1 MNAQDGYHRQS
12 PNERLSAE
20 AGASDR
26 RYYCLNMSTSEHKP
40 SGPLSGVRVIELGVW
55 IAGPAAGGIMA
66 DWGADVIKI
75 EPPEGDPS
83 RLFESILGGVL
94 PSNPVFELDN
104 RSKRSIVL
112 DLRTD
117 DDLATALELIA
128 GADVFLSNI
137 RAGALER
144 LGLDYATLSEKFP
157 KLIYAH
163 ISGFGREGPDA
174 DRAAFDIAAFWAR
187 SGIASL
193 LTAPDQSPPFQRGGT
208 GDHNTG
214 LAAAGA
220 VSAALFER
228 TKSGQGQLVSTSLC
242 REGMYTIG
250 FDLNTKLMWGTDIG
264 NNDRRFAPS
273 PTANNYQLADNR
285 RIWVIGVDVHRHWP
299 SLCRVAGLPELIDDE
314 RFATPR
320 VRQAN
325 AGKLISMFDAAFATM
340 DMAAVERAG
349 DGEPDFFWAP
359 INSLDDLLVD
369 PQFLASGALVEVPD
383 EPGSVTTTTMVA
395 TPVDY
400 SRTVVQPR
408 MLAPELGQHSDEI
421 RDELRQ
427 RDGA

>member
-1 MNAQDGYHRQS
+1 
-12 PNERLSAE
+12 
-20 AGASDR
+20 
-26 RYYCLNMSTSEHKP
+26 MSLHEQKP
-40 SGPLSGVRVIELGVW
+40 SGPLSGVRVVELGVW
-55 IAGPAAGGIMA
+55 IAGPAAGGILA

-83 RLFESILGGVL
+83 RLFNAILGGLL

-112 DLRTD
+112 DLRQAGD
-117 DDLATALELIA
+117 MATALELIA
-128 GADVFLSNI
+128 DADVFVSNI
-137 RAGALER
+137 RTGALER

-157 KLIYAH
+157 ELIYAH

-193 LTAPDQSPPFQRGGT
+193 LTAPDQSPPFQRGGM

-228 TKSGQGQLVSTSLC
+228 TTSGKGQLISTSLF

-250 FDLNTKLMWGTDIG
+250 FDLNTKLMWGIDIG
-264 NNDRRFAPS
+264 NNDRRFASS
-273 PTANNYQLADNR
+273 PTANNYQLADGR

-299 SLCRVAGLPELIDDE
+299 SLCRVAGLPQLIDDE
-314 RFATPR
+314 RFATPLGR
-320 VRQAN
+320 KDN
-325 AGKLISMFDAAFATM
+325 AGELIALLDEAFARM
-340 DMAAVERAG
+340 DMSAVQAAAAS
-349 DGEPDFFWAP
+349 EPDFFWAP
-359 INSLDDLLVD
+359 INSLDDLLAD
-369 PQFLASGALVEVPD
+369 PQFLASGALVDVPD
-383 EPGSVTTTTMVA
+383 SPGSSVTTSMVA

-400 SRTVVQPR
+400 SRTHVQPR
-408 MLAPELGQHSDEI
+408 ALAPELGEHSDEI
-421 RDELRQ
+421 RAELADRK
-427 RDGA
+427 RT

>member
-1 MNAQDGYHRQS
+1 
-12 PNERLSAE
+12 
-20 AGASDR
+20 
-26 RYYCLNMSTSEHKP
+26 MSTSEHSP
-40 SGPLSGVRVIELGVW
+40 SGPLSGVRVVELGVW

-83 RLFESILGGVL
+83 RMFHAILGGAL
-94 PSNPVFELDN
+94 PTNPVFELDN

-112 DLRTD
+112 DLQTD

-137 RAGALER
+137 RTGALER
-144 LGLDYATLSEKFP
+144 LGLDYETLSEKFP
-157 KLIYAH
+157 ELIYAH

-187 SGIASL
+187 SGIAHL
-193 LTAPDQSPPFQRGGT
+193 LTGPDQSPPFQRGGM

-228 TKSGQGQLVSTSLC
+228 TKSGQGQLISTSLF

-264 NNDRRFAPS
+264 NNDRRFAS
-273 PTANNYQLADNR
+273 NPTANNYQLGDDR
-285 RIWVIGVDVHRHWP
+285 RIWVIGVDLHRHWP
-299 SLCRVAGLPELIDDE
+299 PLCRVAGLPELVDDE

-320 VRQAN
+320 DRHHN
-325 AGKLISMFDAAFATM
+325 AAELISMLDAAFATM
-340 DMAAVERAG
+340 DMAAVEAAG
-349 DGEPDFFWAP
+349 NDEPDFFWAP
-359 INSLDDLLVD
+359 INSLDDLLAD
-369 PQFLASGALVEVPD
+369 PQFRASGALVDVPD
-383 EPGSVTTTTMVA
+383 ERGSTATTTMVA

-408 MLAPELGQHSDEI
+408 ALAPELGQHSDEI
-421 RDELRQ
+421 RDELKRQ
-427 RDGA
+427 TKDL